1 MKIYVTKSFLP
12 PREEYYNHLD
22 DIFATAY
29 VTNQGVKVRQLEAEL
44 RTYLNVR
51 HIQCVANGTLALQMA
66 LQALEIEDG
75 EVITTPFSYVA
86 SVSAVLW
93 QKCTPVFVDIEPGH
107 FTIDPDKIEE
117 KITPQT
123 KAILP
128 VHVFGYACDVEKI
141 EHIAERRNLKVI
153 YDGSHA
159 FAAQYKD
166 RSLLTFGDISTCS
179 FHATKPFHTFEGG
192 ACIIRDDSVA
202 DKIELIKRFGHQYD
216 NHCCLGINAKMS
228 EVHAAMGLANMPY
241 INELLE
247 KRRSLSRLYDRLL
260 GGAVQRPPA
269 QQGLEYN
276 HSYYVVLFENET
288 ILLRA
293 FEALNLEDIY
303 PRRYFYPSL
312 NTLPYLKQ
320 RQYCPVSEDIASRVA
335 CLPLSFSL
343 TEEDI
348 DRITAPIKRSV

>member
-22 DIFATAY
+22 DIFATAC
-29 VTNQGVKVRQLEAEL
+29 VTNQGVKVQQLEQEL

-66 LQALEIEDG
+66 LEALEIEDG

-141 EHIAERRNLKVI
+141 ALIAERRNLKVI
-153 YDGSHA
+153 YDGAHA

-166 RSLLTFGDISTCS
+166 RSLLSFGDISTCS
-179 FHATKPFHTFEGG
+179 FHATKPFHTVEGG

-241 INELLE
+241 INELFE
-247 KRRSLSRLYDRLL
+247 KRRSLSRLYDRFL
-260 GGAVQRPPA
+260 GAAVHRPPA

-276 HSYYVVLFENET
+276 YSYYVVLFENET
-288 ILLRA
+288 SLLRA
-293 FEALNLEDIY
+293 FEALNREDIY

-312 NTLPYLKQ
+312 NTLSYLKQ
-320 RQYCPVSEDIASRVA
+320 RQHCPVSEDIASRVA
-335 CLPLSFSL
+335 CLPLSLSL

-348 DRITAPIKRSV
+348 DRISALIKRCV